1 MAQARIGWALG
12 TGDEENLKRMLRT
25 VKFSLISGIEK
36 RIMFFG
42 S

>member
-1 MAQARIGWALG
+1 MAHARIGWAFG
-12 TGDEENLKRMLRT
+12 TGDEETLKRMSRT

-36 RIMFFG
+36 RIMFFD